1 MKKFFIPV
9 ALIIMGTGAAF
20 ASSNS
25 ATTVVNGFR
34 IGNAGEA
41 PCVEVPKDCETIN
54 TGVVCT
60 YDDGWTTHNLKQL
73 NGSMCVQ
80 DLYEI
85 QP

>member
-9 ALIIMGTGAAF
+9 ALIIMGTGAAL

-25 ATTVVNGFR
+25 AKTVVNGFR

-41 PCVEVPKDCETIN
+41 PCVETPKDCETIN
-54 TGVVCT
+54 TGAVCT
-60 YDDGWTTHNLKQL
+60 YVEGSASYNLKQL
-73 NGSMCVQ
+73 NGSMCVA

>member
-9 ALIIMGTGAAF
+9 ALIIMGTGAAL

-25 ATTVVNGFR
+25 AKSVVNGFR
-34 IGNAGEA
+34 IGGAGEA
-41 PCVEVPKDCETIN
+41 PCVDTPKDCETTN
-54 TGVVCT
+54 TGVICT
-60 YDDGWTTHNLKQL
+60 YVEGTTSHNLKQL
-73 NGSMCVQ
+73 NGSMCAL

>member
-9 ALIIMGTGAAF
+9 ALIIMGTGAAL

-25 ATTVVNGFR
+25 AKTVVNGFR

-60 YDDGWTTHNLKQL
+60 YVEGSTTHNLKQL
-73 NGSMCVQ
+73 NGSMCVL